1 MLFDDENEEKQD
13 LNNSETENSI
23 EVEADDSENADI
35 QDEDTAENSAEE
47 ADDADASKDL
57 ELEKRYLSLYAEY
70 ENFRK
75 RSVKEK
81 EALYADAVAEV
92 SSNWLLLLDNI
103 DRAITANKV
112 VTADTYENVIQ
123 GVEMLGKQAQDIIAK
138 IGIEEI
144 ECTRGTEFNPELHE
158 AVMHVEDEE
167 LGEQQIAN
175 VFQKG
180 FIYKGKVIRHAVVQV
195 AN

>member
-13 LNNSETENSI
+13 LNNSETEDSA
-23 EVEADDSENADI
+23 EVDADNKENEDV
-35 QDEDTAENSAEE
+35 QDEETAENTTEE
-47 ADDADASKDL
+47 ENDTDSSKDL

-103 DRAITANKV
+103 DRAITANKD

-144 ECTRGTEFNPELHE
+144 ECARGTEFNPELHE
-158 AVMHVEDEE
+158 AVMHIEDEE